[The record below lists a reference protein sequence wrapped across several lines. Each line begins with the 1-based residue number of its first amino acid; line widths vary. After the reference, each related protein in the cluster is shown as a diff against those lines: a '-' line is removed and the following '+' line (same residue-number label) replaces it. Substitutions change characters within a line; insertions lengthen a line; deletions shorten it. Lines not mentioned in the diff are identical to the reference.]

1 MKKLP
6 RLIGFLAFTLLPL
19 IADARLIDKTSA
31 LVNSDVI
38 LLSDL
43 SLFRKNFALRREIDP
58 FIALLNF
65 QSPENT
71 KANLEYLIQ
80 ESLVLQKFP
89 STEDEVEEEIN
100 AVQRNNKIDRERL
113 KEVLRSQGVNF
124 EDYRNLM
131 MVSVAK
137 RKLVDRELRPL
148 AMVTDE
154 EVKNYYYT
162 DPVYRQRQKAQQLV
176 LKYSLQQLLIP
187 NQKLAQT
194 ISNRLKSG
202 EDLDAIASEYPG
214 QVELSK
220 LGTISE
226 ENMNDKIR
234 ESIQGLKVGE
244 STSPMTAGTG
254 YMILKVLDISAP
266 VDPDFES
273 EKEKIRSVLFQK
285 ALVNQLNIWTERER
299 AQSYVHIP

>member
-1 MKKLP
+1 MKKFA
-6 RLIGFLAFTLLPL
+6 RTLISSLLILSASP
-19 IADARLIDKTSA
+19 ADARLIDKTSA
-31 LVNSDVI
+31 LVNSDVV

-43 SLFRKNFALRREIDP
+43 NSFRKNFSLRREIDP

-65 QSPENT
+65 QSPESQ
-71 KANLEYLIQ
+71 KENLEYLIQ
-80 ESLVLQKFP
+80 ETLVLQKFP
-89 STEDEVEEEIN
+89 PTEDEAEEEIN

-113 KEVLRSQGVNF
+113 KEVLRSQGVDF
-124 EDYRNLM
+124 EDYRELM
-131 MVSVAK
+131 KVSVAK

-162 DPVYRQRQKAQQLV
+162 DPVYRQRQKQQQLV

-187 NQKLAQT
+187 NQRLAET

-202 EDLDAIASEYPG
+202 EDLDAVASEYPG
-214 QVELSK
+214 QVDVSK

-226 ENMNDKIR
+226 ENMNSKIKS
-234 ESIQGLKVGE
+234 SIEGLKVGE
-244 STSPMTAGTG
+244 STAPMTAGTG
-254 YMILKVLDISAP
+254 YMILKILDVSAP
-266 VDPDFES
+266 VDPGFEN
-273 EKEKIRSVLFQK
+273 EKEKIRSVLFQR
-285 ALVNQLNIWTERER
+285 ALVNQLRIWTERER